1 MILHLIRHGETQH
14 NKDGV
19 GLGREDAPLTEL
31 GREQVRA
38 VAERFRTS
46 RLDAV
51 LSSPLRRAFDTA
63 EAVAEAHGLIVE
75 PREALLEL
83 HVGDTEAMPF
93 AEVRQRWPEFAEQW
107 IGPKVADAVMPGGES
122 LRQLAH
128 RLAPL
133 IDEFRARP
141 AEDAVAV
148 VSHNFVIKVLLC
160 ELLGMDLGS
169 FRAFDVGLASVST
182 VSLRGPRTAVVTLN
196 DTCHLHGLNL
206 DPAQRRL

>member
-19 GLGREDAPLTEL
+19 GLGREDAPLTQL
-31 GREQVRA
+31 GRAQSRA
-38 VAERFRTS
+38 VAERLQAT

-51 LSSPLRRAFDTA
+51 LSSPLSRALNTA
-63 EAVAEAHGLIVE
+63 AAVAAAHGLTAEV
-75 PREALLEL
+75 REALLEL
-83 HVGDTEAMPF
+83 HVGETEAMRF
-93 AEVRQRWPEFAEQW
+93 AEVRQKWPEFAEQW
-107 IGPKVADAVMPGGES
+107 IGPEVADAVMPGGES
-122 LRQLAH
+122 LRQLAY

-133 IDEFRARP
+133 IDEFRALP
-141 AEDAVAV
+141 PDDVVAV

-196 DTCHLHGLNL
+196 DTCHLHSLNL
-206 DPAQRRL
+206 DPAQRSL

>member
-38 VAERFRTS
+38 VAERLRTS
-46 RLDAV
+46 GLDAV
-51 LSSPLRRAFDTA
+51 LSSPLSRALHTA
-63 EAVAEAHGLIVE
+63 EAIASGLGLSVE
-75 PREALLEL
+75 VRESLLEL
-83 HVGDTEAMPF
+83 HVGETEAMPF
-93 AEVRQRWPEFAEQW
+93 AEVRQRWPAFAEQW
-107 IGPKVADAVMPGGES
+107 IGPDVADAVMPGGES
-122 LRQLAH
+122 LRQLAY

-133 IDEFRARP
+133 IEELRARP
-141 AEDAVAV
+141 TEDVVAV

-169 FRAFDVGLASVST
+169 FRAFDVGLASIST
-182 VSLRGPRTAVVTLN
+182 VSLRGARTAVVTLN

-206 DPAQRRL
+206 DPAQRSL